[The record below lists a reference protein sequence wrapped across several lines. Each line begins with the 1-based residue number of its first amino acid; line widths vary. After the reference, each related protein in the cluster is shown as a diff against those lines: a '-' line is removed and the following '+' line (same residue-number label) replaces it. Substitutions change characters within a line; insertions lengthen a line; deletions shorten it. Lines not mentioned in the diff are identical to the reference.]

1 MPATNVR
8 TALAEQRKARARG
21 SWWNIVKATV
31 SEWAD
36 DDAMTWAAAVA
47 CYTLLAL
54 APLLVIAIKVITVFQ
69 GGQAAAQFVSGQAVG
84 RMGPATAQAFEEVLG
99 KISRQGSG
107 LVASIVSAV
116 LVVFSVGGVFAEL
129 QQAMNRVW
137 KIKPR
142 PGRAVWRYLQ
152 ARLTS
157 VVVMGVAA
165 LLLLASVVIATWLQT
180 VTRDL
185 GLGLRS
191 VTWAVDAAVSI
202 AVLTL
207 LFALL
212 YRTVPDGHIAWRVTW
227 VGALMTAVLF
237 QIGKYALAAYFKFA
251 APSSAFGAVGS
262 LAAVLIWVY
271 YSAQILFFGAEFT
284 QVYAKQRGLGVR
296 PSRHA
301 QFLSEFGE
309 TGTAPPSPE
318 RRGSKPP
325 KPVSKAPSRQSV
337 SPARQYAAVLAPHAA
352 TTSPPDK
359 SQSPVWRAERDA
371 MVRTYLTAGAALGVG
386 ALLGG
391 YGALK
396 AGHRSRPRRKDAAAA
411 RLDQRIQRAEE
422 KVGHV
427 ARAKRFIEK
436 EDVLQRIDDL
446 ERQIR
451 WAGRKA
457 RR

>member
-21 SWWNIVKATV
+21 SWQSIIKAAV

-47 CYTLLAL
+47 CYALLAL

-69 GGQAAAQFVSGQAVG
+69 GGKAAAQFVSKQAVG
-84 RMGPATAQAFEEVLG
+84 WMGPATAQAIEEVLG

-142 PGRAVWRYLQ
+142 PGRALWRYLQ
-152 ARLTS
+152 ARLIS
-157 VVVMGVAA
+157 VMVMAVAA
-165 LLLLASVVIATWLQT
+165 LLLLASVVVATWLQT

-185 GLGLRS
+185 GLGLKY
-191 VTWAVDAAVSI
+191 VTWAVDASVSI
-202 AVLTL
+202 GVLML

-212 YRTVPDGHIAWRVTW
+212 YRTVPDAQIAWRVTW

-237 QIGKYALAAYFKFA
+237 QVGQYGLAAYFKFA

-262 LAAVLIWVY
+262 LAAVLIWIY
-271 YSAQILFFGAEFT
+271 YSVQIVFFGAEFT
-284 QVYAKQRGLGVR
+284 QVYAKLRGLGVR

-301 QFLSEFGE
+301 QFLSECDE
-309 TGTAPPSPE
+309 TERATPSPE
-318 RRGSKPP
+318 PPGAKPAKSVP
-325 KPVSKAPSRQSV
+325 IAPLRQPV
-337 SPARQYAAVLAPHAA
+337 SPARQYAAVLAPHVGV
-352 TTSPPDK
+352 TSPPDQARPA
-359 SQSPVWRAERDA
+359 SWTAERDA
-371 MVRTYLTAGAALGVG
+371 MVRNYLTAGAALGVG
-386 ALLGG
+386 ALIGG

-396 AGHRSRPRRKDAAAA
+396 AGHRPRPRRADSPAA
-411 RLDQRIQRAEE
+411 RLDQRIRRVEDTI
-422 KVGHV
+422 GHV
-427 ARAKRFIEK
+427 SRVKRFIEK
-436 EDVLQRIDDL
+436 EDVLRRIDAL

-451 WAGRKA
+451 AAGR
-457 RR
+457 